1 MILFT
6 FSCTTTFS
14 FAFQIVAHFYG
25 HFHTDSFRLFMDHE
39 DQEPRGVA
47 FIAPSITPLIW
58 GTPGVNPSF
67 RTYTYDPDN
76 RVIKTY
82 EQYYLPLDQL
92 LPGDDEFEE
101 DQVNTTIKRTF

>member
-1 MILFT
+1 
-6 FSCTTTFS
+6 
-14 FAFQIVAHFYG
+14 
-25 HFHTDSFRLFMDHE
+25 MDHDE
-39 DQEPRGVA
+39 VPVGVA

-67 RTYTYDPDN
+67 RSYNYDPDN